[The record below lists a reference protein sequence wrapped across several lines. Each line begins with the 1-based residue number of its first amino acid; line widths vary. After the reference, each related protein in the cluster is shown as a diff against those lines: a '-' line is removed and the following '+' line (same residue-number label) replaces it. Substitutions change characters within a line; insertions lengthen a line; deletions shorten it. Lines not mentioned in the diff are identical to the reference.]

1 MIKGQVSFTSF
12 FTALLAI
19 MFAAFG
25 VGQVNADFNSKYAGL
40 AAAQRIFNLIDEP
53 LDSDDPFSTV
63 GDKPASLIGSITFH
77 DVSFSYPTRPNHPI
91 YYPSQGRDGFS
102 LYVPSKESVAFV
114 GRYAVGFLLE
124 LIVFYFLIGWVL
136 INMRVSRKSPK
147 LADLG
152 DPDLGLGDAHKM

>member
-53 LDSDDPFSTV
+53 LDNDDPFSTA
-63 GDKPASLIGSITFH
+63 GNKPDSLTGSITFH
-77 DVSFSYPTRPNHPI
+77 DVSFSYPTRPNHLI
-91 YYPSQGRDGFS
+91 YYPSHGREGFS
-102 LYVPSKESVAFV
+102 LSIPSKESVAFV
-114 GRYAVGFLLE
+114 GRYVVIYFFD
-124 LIVFYFLIGWVL
+124 IVFVL
-136 INMRVSRKSPK
+136 C
-147 LADLG
+147 
-152 DPDLGLGDAHKM
+152 

>member
-53 LDSDDPFSTV
+53 LDNDDPFSTA
-63 GDKPASLIGSITFH
+63 GDKPGSLTGSITFH
-77 DVSFSYPTRPNHPI
+77 DVSFSYPTRPNHLI
-91 YYPSQGRDGFS
+91 YYPSHGRDGFS
-102 LYVPSKESVAFV
+102 LSIASKESVAFV
-114 GRYAVGFLLE
+114 GRYVVRIFDTVSA
-124 LIVFYFLIGWVL
+124 FY
-136 INMRVSRKSPK
+136 
-147 LADLG
+147 
-152 DPDLGLGDAHKM
+152 